1 MRRLQNFIFTA
12 SAKSCSFIEKQSEWK
27 NLARGAPCV
36 VGERKV
42 CFWQTLIEL
51 FFFPFHGL
59 PLPKTTY
66 EIKPSVSPWKF
77 VWPNSTAISWH
88 VTLPYLFYSC
98 LQYDC
103 WLLISP
109 FIYCQMCASRILNQ
123 KMQPPKST
131 LWGRHP
137 VLPVQ
142 KCLYHPVALCE
153 ADHFARSLH
162 KNVKYSM
169 LEIS

>member
-1 MRRLQNFIFTA
+1 MKKLGTWRTLRRRREKSMYLTNPYRVVLFSISWFT
-12 SAKSCSFIEKQSEWK
+12 SRP
-27 NLARGAPCV
+27 NL
-36 VGERKV
+36 
-42 CFWQTLIEL
+42 WN
-51 FFFPFHGL
+51 
-59 PLPKTTY
+59 
-66 EIKPSVSPWKF
+66 IKPNVSPWKF

-103 WLLISP
+103 WWLLISP

-142 KCLYHPVALCE
+142 KCLYHPVALCK

-162 KNVKYSM
+162 ENV
-169 LEIS
+169 